1 MVTQARVLPSGKGSK
16 AAAELAGVA
25 SLLSPLERG
34 ATGEAALGRSGG
46 CLCLSHNVFHNSY
59 LTLFFSHVIKL
70 FH

>member
-1 MVTQARVLPSGKGSK
+1 MVTQARVLPSGKGCK

-25 SLLSPLERG
+25 SVLSPLERG

-46 CLCLSHNVFHNSY
+46 CLCLSHSVFHNSY